1 MKALPFLLA
10 GALVASEAYGQEPES
25 SFKETYNVSLP
36 AQLSISSSDGNIEV
50 KQSGG
55 RDIEVFYI
63 VRRNGKLLNIDRKAL
78 EEELKLEVVHDANT
92 LKITVKYP
100 DDHFHGFSM
109 NRMEVSFEIHTPKET
124 ACDLATSDGNI
135 SLDGLAGDQ
144 HVRTSDGNISITNV
158 NGDVTGKTSDGD
170 IRADKVSGSVKVA
183 TSDGNIA
190 LTAIVGDI
198 ESSTS
203 DGNISLANVQGN
215 ASSKTSDGHIDF
227 KNLSGSFTGSTSD
240 GNISGTFSQLK
251 GNLTA
256 RTSDGNIDITIPAK
270 MGLDLDIKAES
281 MNVPLE
287 NFSGRSDKKVIQ
299 GKSNGGGI
307 PVKLSSSDGRVSLA
321 ARN

>member
-1 MKALPFLLA
+1 MAF
-10 GALVASEAYGQEPES
+10 GQEHEF
-25 SFKETYNVSLP
+25 SFSETYNVSLP
-36 AQLSISSSDGNIEV
+36 AQLSISTSDGNIDV
-50 KQSGG
+50 KQTDG
-55 RDIEVFYI
+55 RDIKVFYI
-63 VRRNGKLLNIDRKAL
+63 VRRKDKVLKIDRSAL
-78 EEELKLEVVHDANT
+78 EKELKLEVIHNANKLT
-92 LKITVKYP
+92 INVKYP
-100 DDHFHGFSM
+100 EDYFRGFSM
-109 NRMEVSFEIHTPKET
+109 NRLEVGFEILTPRET
-124 ACDLATSDGNI
+124 ASDLATSDGNI

-144 HVRTSDGNISITNV
+144 HVRTSDGNIRITNV
-158 NGDVTGKTSDGD
+158 QGDVTGKTSDGD
-170 IRADKVSGSVKVA
+170 IHADKVNGSVKVA
-183 TSDGNIA
+183 TSDGNID
-190 LTAIVGDI
+190 LSGIVGDI

-203 DGNISLANVQGN
+203 DGNISLIGVQGS

-227 KNLSGSFTGSTSD
+227 KDLSGSFTGSTSD
-240 GNISGTFSQLK
+240 GNISGSFSQLK

>member
-1 MKALPFLLA
+1 MKTLPFLLA
-10 GALVASEAYGQEPES
+10 GMLSVSVVSAQDREF
-25 SFKETYNVSLP
+25 SFTETYKVSLP
-36 AQLSISSSDGNIEV
+36 AHLSITTSDGNVDV
-50 KQSGG
+50 KQTDG
-55 RDIEVFYI
+55 RDIKIFYI
-63 VRRNGKLLNIDRKAL
+63 VRQKGKLLKIDRKTL
-78 EEELKLEVVHDANT
+78 EKELKLEIIHEANN

-100 DDHFHGFSM
+100 EDYFRGFSM
-109 NRMEVSFEIHTPKET
+109 NRMQVGFEIHAPRET

-135 SLDGLAGDQ
+135 SLDALTGNQ
-144 HVRTSDGNISITNV
+144 HVRTSDGNIRITNV
-158 NGDVTGKTSDGD
+158 EGDVTGKTSDGD
-170 IRADKVSGSVKVA
+170 IHADKVGGSVKVS

-198 ESSTS
+198 DSSTS
-203 DGNISLANVQGN
+203 DGNISLTNVQGS

-227 KNLSGSFTGSTSD
+227 KDLSGSFTGSTSD
-240 GNISGTFSQLK
+240 GNINGSFSQLK

-256 RTSDGNIDITIPAK
+256 RTSDGNIDITIPGK

-281 MNVPLE
+281 MDVPLE